1 MASPDLIHFLT
12 KAGGVALN
20 VGLLLKR
27 GAYSGPI
34 RISHQLAK
42 TFFCAILFGDL
53 GIRFKNSSSAVGI
66 FSPWPAPFGGIK
78 ELAIQKGDDEPF

>member
-1 MASPDLIHFLT
+1 MASPDLIHFFT
-12 KAGGVALN
+12 KAASVALN

-42 TFFCAILFGDL
+42 TFFYAILFGEL
-53 GIRFKNSSSAVGI
+53 GIRFKNSSRPVGV
-66 FSPWPAPFGGIK
+66 FRPWPAPFGGIK
-78 ELAIQKGDDEPF
+78 ELAIQKGDDELF